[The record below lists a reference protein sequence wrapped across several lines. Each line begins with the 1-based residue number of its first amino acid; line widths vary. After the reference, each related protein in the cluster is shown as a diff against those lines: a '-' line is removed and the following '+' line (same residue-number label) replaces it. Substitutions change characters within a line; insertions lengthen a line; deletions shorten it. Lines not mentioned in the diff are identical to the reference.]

1 VFCDAL
7 EAEGLLERISGSQ
20 DGLVDPTVDDPS
32 QPVLLAL
39 SDIHPEW
46 RADRACG
53 VRPAA

>member
-1 VFCDAL
+1 VFTEAL
-7 EAEGLLERISGSQ
+7 EREGLLDRVTARL
-20 DGLVDPTVDDPS
+20 DGLVDTSVDDPS
-32 QPVLLAL
+32 RPVLLAL